1 MEAKFSNRVKEVISL
16 SREEAIRLGHDYIG
30 TEHLLLGMIRE
41 GEGTA
46 LGLLKKL
53 GVSTD
58 ELKFALEQATRNTAS
73 QGTSITGSIPLTKQT
88 EKVLKITYLEAKIFK
103 SEIIGTEHLL
113 LSILRD
119 EDNISSQILSKFNVN
134 YETVRDSLD
143 YHGAAPTGPK
153 AGPEADDDDDRLFGQ
168 GQGGAGRGGGRILGR
183 DSDEAGLGFF
193 PIGLHLPDACALLG
207 RQRHG
212 RGIHR
217 FVGAAVV

>member
-46 LGLLKKL
+46 IALLKKL
-53 GVSTD
+53 GVSVD
-58 ELKFALEQATRNTAS
+58 ELKYALEQATRNTAT
-73 QGTSITGSIPLTKQT
+73 QGISITGSIPLTKQT

-134 YETVRDSLD
+134 YESVRDSLD
-143 YHGAAPTGPK
+143 YHGTGNTSQNPTDRAPDT
-153 AGPEADDDDDRLFGQ
+153 DDDDNDRLFGGGANKPGS
-168 GQGGAGRGGGRILGR
+168 GQGAAKKAGEKSRTP
-183 DSDEAGLGFF
+183 SW
-193 PIGLHLPDACALLG
+193 
-207 RQRHG
+207 
-212 RGIHR
+212 
-217 FVGAAVV
+217 AAKRRLSA

>member
-46 LGLLKKL
+46 LGLLRKL
-53 GVSTD
+53 GVSVD
-58 ELKFALEQATRNTAS
+58 ELKFALEKATRNTAT

-119 EDNISSQILSKFNVN
+119 EDNISSQILSKFSN
-134 YETVRDSLD
+134 
-143 YHGAAPTGPK
+143 
-153 AGPEADDDDDRLFGQ
+153 
-168 GQGGAGRGGGRILGR
+168 
-183 DSDEAGLGFF
+183 
-193 PIGLHLPDACALLG
+193 LPSCNIIFLKS
-207 RQRHG
+207 
-212 RGIHR
+212 
-217 FVGAAVV
+217 